1 MTDST
6 ANGLEPKAGQKS
18 ECSDSDTVAHKNG
31 FLPLLSDVLQ
41 QSPVSTNESNI
52 STAPRTVNEKRLDSK
67 GGHVKGHT
75 FLPLLPVGGTDSP
88 KRGVP
93 GSSSPTPSA
102 GALNAKGPLQEH
114 REHVAEAAAQ
124 ENNGDGPLPSCRIEE
139 SRSPNEPPR
148 QYGWPLIVLHRAR
161 SAEDGD
167 QQPGQ
172 NCKEANEDA
181 AKREEKVAGFKT
193 DDKSTDESA
202 AADGG
207 SANR

>member
-1 MTDST
+1 M
-6 ANGLEPKAGQKS
+6 
-18 ECSDSDTVAHKNG
+18 
-31 FLPLLSDVLQ
+31 
-41 QSPVSTNESNI
+41 
-52 STAPRTVNEKRLDSK
+52 
-67 GGHVKGHT
+67 
-75 FLPLLPVGGTDSP
+75 GGTDSP

-124 ENNGDGPLPSCRIEE
+124 ENNVRLTETKAVRRYEWPLIINGVYQGDGPLPSCRIEE